1 MPLFSS
7 VELQPGYI
15 PATKTSGRRRLV
27 LRSTTRPST
36 ENTREV
42 ATSELLAFCSWLE
55 VIATLAHGGYPG
67 LPGEVYSSITLEVN
81 FASQFSRNATH
92 ESGY

>member
-42 ATSELLAFCSWLE
+42 ATSELLAFSSWLE

-67 LPGEVYSSITLEVN
+67 LPGEVN
-81 FASQFSRNATH
+81 FASQFSRMQLSCHCH